1 MKIITNADD
10 FGLSEDVNRAI
21 DIIIND
27 GKIDRTTLMVNMP
40 YTIQAVKMAKD
51 GNYFSKVGLH
61 INLIEGTPLT
71 KDIKKTKICNKNGEF
86 NGLFFKKLSHRL
98 WINRN
103 ERYAVSKEIEAQI
116 KRFIDFGFDTI
127 HLDSH
132 QHTHTNLSILFIVLR
147 LAKIYGFKTVRLSRN
162 IPKKEI
168 TGMKSIYKSF
178 INKKIMR
185 YNKNNNQFFG
195 SKLDFEKEKIWDEK
209 KCRNTLIE
217 VMIHPVL
224 RNCRIVD
231 NYTFEELF

>member
-147 LAKIYGFKTVRLSRN
+147 LAKIYGFKTVRLSR
-162 IPKKEI
+162 
-168 TGMKSIYKSF
+168 